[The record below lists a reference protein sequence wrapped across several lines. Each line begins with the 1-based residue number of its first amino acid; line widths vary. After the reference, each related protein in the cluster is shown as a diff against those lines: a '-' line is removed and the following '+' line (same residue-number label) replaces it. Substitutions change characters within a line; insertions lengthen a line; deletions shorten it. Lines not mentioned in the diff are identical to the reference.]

1 MIVTYFYTILELSI
15 KSLKE
20 GTITSSLAEIRD
32 ETQKWAQKKYNGVE
46 QG

>member
-20 GTITSSLAEIRD
+20 GTITPSLAGIRD
-32 ETQKWAQKKYNGVE
+32 ETQKWARKKYKGVE